1 VLVEAAPKQV
11 DADRVRQH
19 LLAVPGVLDVHDLH
33 LWTIT
38 SGVPA
43 LSAHVVVDE
52 RTAADGCGGL
62 VLDRLAECLA
72 GEFDVPHSTF
82 QLEPAAHR
90 GHEHPTC

>member
-1 VLVEAAPKQV
+1 MITRLALLTTLMLTTLPAGTAAGQPARAV
-11 DADRVRQH
+11 APRDA
-19 LLAVPGVLDVHDLH
+19 P
-33 LWTIT
+33 
-38 SGVPA
+38 PA
-43 LSAHVVVDE
+43 VVDE